1 MAFDVETDASDP
13 DGYDV
18 WERRELVARDRRAAA
33 WLGLLGGAFGGA
45 AMLLVARAMMLH
57 AGGLVDPAISLGEH
71 VPVQSAVPPQIV
83 GLAIAVISG
92 ALIGALLGR
101 STWRVTRVA
110 PRLLFFSI
118 LLPAVWLCAQVV
130 VVGRMSPA
138 SAAAMPFAPFL
149 VGSLAFAVFVAILP
163 AVRRARVVEI
173 LPEKK

>member
-1 MAFDVETDASDP
+1 MAFDDQTDASDP

-33 WLGLLGGAFGGA
+33 WLGTLGGAFGGA
-45 AMLLVARAMMLH
+45 AMLLVARAMILH
-57 AGGLVDPAISLGEH
+57 RGGPSDPAISLGEH
-71 VPVQSAVPPQIV
+71 VPLQSSVPPQVV
-83 GLAIAVISG
+83 GLAVAVICG
-92 ALIGALLGR
+92 ALLGALLGR

-118 LLPAVWLCAQVV
+118 LVPVVWLCAQVV
-130 VVGRMSPA
+130 IVARMNPA
-138 SAAAMPFAPFL
+138 SAAAVPFVPFL
-149 VGSLAFAVFVAILP
+149 VGSLAFAAFIAILP

>member
-1 MAFDVETDASDP
+1 MAFDDDPDASDP

-18 WERRELVARDRRAAA
+18 WERRELAARDRRAATA
-33 WLGLLGGAFGGA
+33 LGTLGGAFGGA

-57 AGGLVDPAISLGEH
+57 AGRLADPAISLGEH
-71 VPVQSAVPPQIV
+71 VPLQSAVPPQIV
-83 GLAIAVISG
+83 GLTIAVIAG
-92 ALIGALLGR
+92 ALLGALLGR

-118 LLPAVWLCAQVV
+118 LLPAVWLCAQAVIV
-130 VVGRMSPA
+130 ARMSPS
-138 SAAAMPFAPFL
+138 SAATVPFVPFM
-149 VGSLAFAVFVAILP
+149 VGSLAFALFVAIFP